1 MSIAASEHSH
11 AESWRSTMDWPDLRS
26 HLVSVHGQHPE
37 AIDDVT
43 EYVDGTAGRRKNA
56 EDRHHALHG
65 TN

>member
-1 MSIAASEHSH
+1 
-11 AESWRSTMDWPDLRS
+11 MDWPDLRS
-26 HLVSVHGQHPE
+26 HLVSVHRQHPE

-43 EYVDGTAGRRKNA
+43 GYVDGTAGRRKNA